1 MMRKGNQTAISPTE
15 ILPGESSL
23 PETQVLEQ
31 SRTQQ
36 CGCHQVE
43 EEVRRQLLSDP
54 NLHFSDLVIRRLPD
68 GVCLEGFLDVN
79 CDSGH
84 ISDLAQRVAGVE
96 TVLNRLI
103 NCPAPPVK
111 G

>member
-15 ILPGESSL
+15 ASL
-23 PETQVLEQ
+23 SETQVLEQ

-36 CGCHQVE
+36 CGCGCHQVE

-54 NLHFSDLVIRRLPD
+54 NLHFSDLVIRRVPD
-68 GVCLEGFLDVN
+68 GVCLEGFLEMN